1 MSIPGVGDVLR
12 GVLATTGDERPVRSL
27 RSIVG
32 EMPLAI
38 NWFRGGKK
46 AQEPQDY
53 SVDDLIVLERYEE
66 AEEKLR
72 ARLKANPSD
81 LHSHLKLADV
91 YTSQR
96 QFAKAVDEYVYAA
109 EEYAQD
115 GFHDKGLALLARAA
129 KLAPLDTT
137 LGAKMARLQR
147 DKDMEHTRELA
158 LEGLRAAGGTEGT
171 SSALEIQ
178 RLWRHLAQGALVQKL
193 PGESLKRLFAA
204 MELRRY
210 EAGEALAA
218 EGSAEPFL
226 LLILQGEVEASISE
240 GGRATSVRSFGSGDL
255 IGDGVLLERG
265 AWPADYRVAEA
276 VTALRLAREGLERCL
291 LGNSDPRGFLSVLR
305 EQRHDRLVAES
316 AARLRAGS

>member
-1 MSIPGVGDVLR
+1 
-12 GVLATTGDERPVRSL
+12 
-27 RSIVG
+27 
-32 EMPLAI
+32 MPLAI

-46 AQEPQDY
+46 AAEEPQDY
-53 SVDDLIVLERYEE
+53 SIDDLIVLERYEE

-72 ARLKANPSD
+72 ARLKANPAD

-96 QFAKAVDEYVYAA
+96 RFDKAVEEYVYAA

-115 GFHDKGLALLARAA
+115 GFHDKGLALLSRAA

-137 LGAKMARLQR
+137 LGAKAARLQR
-147 DKDMEHTRELA
+147 DKDMERTRELA
-158 LEGLRAAGGTEGT
+158 LEGLRAAGGTQAGG
-171 SSALEIQ
+171 SALEIQ

-193 PGESLKRLFAA
+193 SGESLKRLFAA
-204 MELRRY
+204 MELRHY
-210 EAGEALAA
+210 EPGEALAA

-226 LLILQGEVEASISE
+226 LLILQGEVEVSTRVGERTTA
-240 GGRATSVRSFGSGDL
+240 VRSFGSGDL

-291 LGNSDPRGFLSVLR
+291 LGNPDPRGFLAVLR
-305 EQRHDRLVAES
+305 EQRHDRAVAES
-316 AARLRAGS
+316 VRRLRTGS

>member
-1 MSIPGVGDVLR
+1 MS
-12 GVLATTGDERPVRSL
+12 
-27 RSIVG
+27 
-32 EMPLAI
+32 LAI

-96 QFAKAVDEYVYAA
+96 RFDKAVDEYVYAA

-178 RLWRHLAQGALVQKL
+178 RLWRHLAQGVLVQKL
-193 PGESLKRLFAA
+193 SGESLKRLFAA

-210 EAGEALAA
+210 EPGEALAA
-218 EGSAEPFL
+218 EGSADPFL
-226 LLILQGEVEASISE
+226 LLILQGEVEVSIRD
-240 GGRATSVRSFGSGDL
+240 GGRPTSLRSFGSGDL

-265 AWPADYRVAEA
+265 AWPADYRVTEG
-276 VTALRLAREGLERCL
+276 VTALRLDREGLERCL
-291 LGNSDPRGFLSVLR
+291 LGNPDPRGFLAVLR
-305 EQRHDRLVAES
+305 EQRHDRTVAES
-316 AARLRAGS
+316 VRRLRTGS